1 MKGMFMKAVMFSVGV
16 SFTLFAQGV
25 SFAMDSTWPLLSG
38 ALAQE
43 KRLEV
48 ISNNLANVN
57 TNGFKRD
64 MPIFA
69 TETPIVEYPL
79 KIVPVQPT
87 PAFGVLDEVFTDFA
101 PAPLRET
108 GEPLDLAIEGDGFF
122 SVRTQDGIRYTRNGS
137 FTLNQ
142 DGEIVTKQGYRVLS
156 GTDPLIMPP
165 GGGIVRVDL
174 EGKVFVQ
181 PIEAARAPNEP
192 GAPSVARG
200 TAPIEVG
207 TIFLSHFSDLN
218 RLKKVGDTLY
228 EAMDAV
234 PETILPEGGEVVGPG
249 PMQFALDFRGA
260 APFAVGR
267 IRQGALEM
275 SNVNPINEMVSMIN
289 VMRSYE
295 AAQKALQTSDEVAGR
310 AANDVGRL
318 SGF

>member
-1 MKGMFMKAVMFSVGV
+1 MRRTVLGGLLWVLSCGV
-16 SFTLFAQGV
+16 V
-25 SFAMDSTWPLLSG
+25 SAMDATWPLLSG

-57 TNGFKRD
+57 TGGFKRD
-64 MPIFA
+64 LPIFES
-69 TETPIVEYPL
+69 ETPIAPDPL
-79 KIVPVQPT
+79 NRAPVQPT
-87 PAFGVLDEVFTDFA
+87 PAFGVLGEVFTDFS
-101 PAPLRET
+101 PGPLRET

-122 SVRTQDGIRYTRNGS
+122 AIGTPEGVRYTRNGS
-137 FTLNQ
+137 FTLNRE
-142 DGEIVTKQGYRVLS
+142 GAIVTKQGHPVLS
-156 GTDPLIMPP
+156 GTDPIILPP
-165 GGGIVRVDL
+165 GGGIIRVDT

-192 GAPSVARG
+192 GAPSIARG
-200 TAPIEVG
+200 TAPIEAG
-207 TIFLSHFSDLN
+207 TIFLSHFGDLS

-228 EAMDAV
+228 EPIGEA
-234 PETILPEGGEVVGPG
+234 PETILPEGREVVAPG
-249 PMQFALDFRGA
+249 PMQFQLDYRGA

-275 SNVNPINEMVSMIN
+275 SNVNPISEMVSMIN
-289 VMRSYE
+289 VLRSYE

>member
-1 MKGMFMKAVMFSVGV
+1 MRIVLVSVGIVV
-16 SFTLFAQGV
+16 SLFAQEV
-25 SFAMDSTWPLLSG
+25 SFAMDSQWPLLSG

-64 MPIFA
+64 MPIFGA
-69 TETPIVEYPL
+69 ETPIAPDPL
-79 KIVPVQPT
+79 KTAPVQPT

-108 GEPLDLAIEGDGFF
+108 GEPLDLAIDGDGFF
-122 SVRTQDGIRYTRNGS
+122 AVRTADGIRYTRDGS

-142 DGEIVTKQGYRVLS
+142 DGEIVTKQGYRLLS
-156 GTDPLIMPP
+156 GTDPLVMPP
-165 GGGIVRVDL
+165 GGGIIRVDM

-192 GAPSVARG
+192 GAPSIARG
-200 TAPIEVG
+200 TSPIEVG

-218 RLKKVGDTLY
+218 RLKKIGDTLY
-228 EAMDAV
+228 EAVDME
-234 PETILPEGGEVVGPG
+234 PETILPEGRKVEGPG
-249 PMQFALDFRGA
+249 PMQFSLDYPEPS
-260 APFAVGR
+260 PFAVGR

-275 SNVNPINEMVSMIN
+275 SNVNPVNEMVSMIN
-289 VMRSYE
+289 VLRSYE